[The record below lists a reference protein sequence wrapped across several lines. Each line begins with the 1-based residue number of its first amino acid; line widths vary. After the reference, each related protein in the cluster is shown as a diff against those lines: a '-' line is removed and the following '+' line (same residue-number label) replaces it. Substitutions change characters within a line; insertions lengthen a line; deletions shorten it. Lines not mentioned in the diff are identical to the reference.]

1 MKVVLFDP
9 FVESMMARYRSE
21 NKLTP
26 QSYTFMY
33 NGSPN
38 YGTGMSVGYI
48 RSMTD
53 TLTPGYRKLVREGKI
68 IMNYMESI
76 RQDITNGVISRING
90 YANGIPFYDAAG
102 SLEHISCAWLGPTST
117 ATRYNLVSA
126 ADVNSL
132 VKEVSTRCL
141 SQIGRSD
148 ANNWENMAEF
158 GKTLQMFKAPLRNYR
173 KWYNEFGKIKR
184 KFGDPRFTVA
194 GQVEDMTAAWLS
206 LRYGVQPI
214 ITSWIATEKQL
225 RDRGGLGPA
234 KPVRETTRA
243 SRTISARGSSIIDRS
258 DGTYIS
264 SISEQITES
273 HTVRAMSLD
282 EMVWTWA
289 DTVGLGSKDLIT
301 LPWELIPYSFVVD
314 WFLNVGDFLGAM
326 SQYMYPKSLAQ
337 CHSIQSVRSIYRE
350 TLNHTTPANYTLSS
364 KRKGWVR
371 EDTVWK
377 TRYPGLHAPSLVFKS
392 NFRLDEAARLGDSMS
407 LIGQQLSRIFLKRAS
422 PFGGA

>member
-1 MKVVLFDP
+1 
-9 FVESMMARYRSE
+9 MARYRSE
-21 NKLTP
+21 NKLKP

-33 NGSPN
+33 NGSAN
-38 YGTGMSVGYI
+38 HGTGMSVGYI

-53 TLTPGYRKLVREGKI
+53 TPTPGYKRLVREGKV
-68 IMNYMESI
+68 IMNYMESV

-117 ATRYNLVSA
+117 ATRYNLVPA
-126 ADVNSL
+126 IDVSNL

-141 SQIGRSD
+141 SQIGRSN
-148 ANNWENMAEF
+148 ANNWENLAEF
-158 GKTLQMFKAPLRNYR
+158 GKTVRMLRAPLRYYR
-173 KWYNEFGKIKR
+173 KWFNQYGNVRR
-184 KFGDPRFTVA
+184 KFGDSKVA
-194 GQVEDMTAAWLS
+194 AAGTVEDLTNAWLA

-214 ITSWIATEKQL
+214 VKSWIETEKQL
-225 RDRGGLGPA
+225 RARGNLGPA
-234 KPVRETTRA
+234 KPIRETTRA
-243 SRTISARGSSIIDRS
+243 TRSLSARGSSIINRS

-264 SISEQITES
+264 SISEQITET
-273 HTVRAMSLD
+273 HEVRAMSLD

-289 DTVGLGSKDLIT
+289 DTLGLGSKDLIT

-337 CHSIQSVRSIYRE
+337 CHTIKSVRSVYRE
-350 TLNHTTPANYTLSS
+350 TLDHTTPANYVLSS

-392 NFRLDEAARLGDSMS
+392 DFRLDDLVRLGDSFS
-407 LIGQQLSRIFLKRAS
+407 LIGQQLSRIFLRRA
-422 PFGGA
+422 